1 MKDNDDEGRLVFKD
15 GELVLINT
23 EEPVL
28 QVGIERIVVF
38 CGKLNTIPIINLNRF
53 K

>member
-1 MKDNDDEGRLVFKD
+1 MKDNEGRLEFKD

-23 EEPVL
+23 EEPVI

-38 CGKLNTIPIINLNRF
+38 CGKLNTIPIIDLNKF